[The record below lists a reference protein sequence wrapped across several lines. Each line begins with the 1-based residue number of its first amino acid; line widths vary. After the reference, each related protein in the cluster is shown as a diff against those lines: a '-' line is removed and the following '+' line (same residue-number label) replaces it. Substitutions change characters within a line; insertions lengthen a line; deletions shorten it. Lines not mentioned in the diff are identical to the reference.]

1 MYHEHKD
8 GSRCYLQRYKREQ
21 ESRGYSMVQFLV
33 KRFIGLIFVVIG
45 VTFITF
51 ILGYFAPG
59 DPIRAMLGN
68 HFLPSVYL
76 SLKHSYGLDL
86 PWYQQYWHF
95 LTNLARFNFGLSFV
109 TQNRPVWDILKDGV
123 PISTELGFWAL
134 LIAILVGVPVGIVS
148 ALRANTWIDTVN
160 IGVMLVLYA
169 LPAFVLAVFAQ
180 LLIVWFDT
188 STGNTWPV
196 SGWGNNWQYT
206 LSDIQIKIVPI
217 LVFAATEAA
226 LFARLAR
233 NSMLEVLRQDYV
245 RTARAKGMRER
256 TVIYRHAFRNAM
268 IPLITI
274 FGLSIG
280 LLVTGAFFIE
290 TIFNIPGIAQVSI
303 SSISARDYPV
313 MQATVILLAV
323 AVVIGNLISDI
334 LYSVADPRIKVA

>member
-1 MYHEHKD
+1 
-8 GSRCYLQRYKREQ
+8 
-21 ESRGYSMVQFLV
+21 MVQFLV
-33 KRFIGLIFVVIG
+33 KRVIGLIFVVIG

-68 HFLPSVYL
+68 HFIPSVYL

-95 LTNLARFNFGLSFV
+95 LTNLARFDFGLSFV

-123 PISTELGFWAL
+123 PVSAELGLWAL
-134 LIAILVGVPVGIVS
+134 TISILVGVPVGIVS
-148 ALRANTWIDTVN
+148 ALKANTWVDTVS
-160 IGVMLVLYA
+160 IGAMLVLYA
-169 LPAFVLAVFAQ
+169 LPAFVLAIFTQ
-180 LLIVWFDT
+180 LVIVWFDT

-196 SGWGNNWQYT
+196 SGWGNPWQYT
-206 LSDIQIKIVPI
+206 LSDLQLKIVPI
-217 LVFAATEAA
+217 LVLAATEAA
-226 LFARLAR
+226 LYARLAR
-233 NSMLEVLRQDYV
+233 HSMLEVLRQDYV

-303 SSISARDYPV
+303 TSIDARDYPV
-313 MQATVILLAV
+313 MQATVVLLAV
-323 AVVIGNLISDI
+323 AVVIGNLIADI

>member
-1 MYHEHKD
+1 
-8 GSRCYLQRYKREQ
+8 
-21 ESRGYSMVQFLV
+21 MVQFLV
-33 KRFIGLIFVVIG
+33 KRFIGLIFVIIG

-59 DPIRAMLGN
+59 DPIRDMLGN
-68 HFLPSVYL
+68 HFIPSVYI

-123 PISTELGFWAL
+123 PISAELGFWAL
-134 LIAILVGVPVGIVS
+134 IIQILVGVPVGIIS
-148 ALRANTWIDTVN
+148 ALKANTWVDTVN
-160 IGVMLVLYA
+160 IGIILVLYA
-169 LPAFVLAVFAQ
+169 LPSFVVAVFAQ
-180 LLIVWFDT
+180 LVIVWFDT

-196 SGWGNNWQYT
+196 SGWGNTWQYT
-206 LSDIQIKIVPI
+206 LSDLQFKIVPI
-217 LVFAATEAA
+217 LVLAATGAA

-233 NSMLEVLRQDYV
+233 NSMLEVLRQDFV

-256 TVIYRHAFRNAM
+256 TVIYRHAFRNAL

-280 LLVTGAFFIE
+280 LIITGAFFIE
-290 TIFNIPGIAQVSI
+290 TLFNIPGIAQVSI
-303 SSISARDYPV
+303 TSIEALDYPV
-313 MQATVILLAV
+313 MQATVILLAL